1 MIYKEKEKYI
11 HKKRKANNS
20 NNKVYIMNFN
30 IHRNE
35 ILPSL
40 QAICGVIDRRQAL
53 PILSNLLIVAE
64 KGKIIFT
71 GTDME
76 VEMVTEINHPS
87 ETQGEITV
95 PARKLLDICRA
106 LPDDSNINFSFNR
119 DQVLVKSGKSKFT
132 LATLPATEFPSTEVL
147 GSSNK
152 ISLPQEELKT
162 LLEDTMFSMAQQ
174 DVRYYLNGLL
184 LELEKNSL
192 RAVATDGHRLALK
205 EISLKTGIE
214 EPQQIIIP
222 RKGVIE
228 LIRLLDSDDK
238 KVSIEVSRNHIRVS
252 KEKLQFT
259 SKLIDGKFPDYQKV
273 IPKEGAH
280 PVKTNREILKQGLIR
295 ASILSNEKYKG
306 VRLVLQHDQLK
317 AFAHNPEQEEAEEEI
332 EINYKGDDIEI
343 GFNVTYLLDALSTIK
358 TEQVILNI
366 SDPNS
371 SCLVLPD
378 DETECKYVV
387 MPMRL

>member
-1 MIYKEKEKYI
+1 
-11 HKKRKANNS
+11 
-20 NNKVYIMNFN
+20 MNFN
-30 IHRNE
+30 ITRSE

-40 QAICGVIDRRQAL
+40 QTVCSVIDRRQAL
-53 PILSNLLIVAE
+53 PILSNLLIVVE
-64 KGKIIFT
+64 KDKIVLT

-76 VEMVTEINHPS
+76 VEMVTTISHQP
-87 ETQGEITV
+87 ETPGEITV
-95 PARKLLDICRA
+95 PARKLLDICKA
-106 LPDDSNINFSFNR
+106 LPEDSKIGLNFNK

-132 LATLPATEFPSTEVL
+132 LVTLPATEYPSTEAL
-147 GSSNK
+147 GNSSQ
-152 ISLPQEELKT
+152 ITLPQKEFRA

-184 LELEKNSL
+184 LELDKNSL

-205 EISLKTGIE
+205 EIKVKTGIE
-214 EPQQIIIP
+214 EAQQIIIP

-228 LIRLLDSDDK
+228 LIRLLDGEDENIN
-238 KVSIEVSRNHIRVS
+238 VEVSQNHIRVS
-252 KEKLQFT
+252 KDKVQFT
-259 SKLIDGKFPDYQKV
+259 SKLIDGKFPDYQRV
-273 IPKEGAH
+273 IPKEGNH
-280 PVKTNREILKQGLIR
+280 PVKTNRDILKQGLIR

-306 VRLVLQHDQLK
+306 IRLVLQNDMLK

-343 GFNVTYLLDALSTIK
+343 GFNVTYLLDALSSVK
-358 TEQVILNI
+358 TEDVILNI

-371 SCLVLPD
+371 SCLILPD
-378 DETECKYVV
+378 DDTDCKYVV